1 LLGISEENSG
11 KPAYL
16 VQQVAKNLSKEKIL
30 GTRVKN
36 NFTASVNEC
45 AVRLI
50 STAGRAS
57 E

>member
-16 VQQVAKNLSKEKIL
+16 VQHVAKNLSKEKIL

-36 NFTASVNEC
+36 NLTASVNEC

-50 STAGRAS
+50 SIAGRAS